1 MDAKKVLIA
10 YQTKS
15 GATEQSANLIAEV
28 LREKHHLVVDVVDL
42 KKVGKPD
49 IGPYGAVVIGSGI
62 RIGMWYGR
70 AKRMLG
76 RDYGDRRV
84 AVFLSSGRAGDPKQH
99 ATAVENYLTK
109 VLRKRGNLNVVAAEA
124 FGGVYKVKGKVVDDS
139 REPERVRMW
148 ADEVGRKLEE

>member
-10 YQTKS
+10 YSTKS
-15 GATEQSANLIAEV
+15 GATAESANLIAEV

-42 KKVGKPD
+42 KQQGKPD
-49 IGPYGAVVIGSGI
+49 IGPYGAVIIGGGI

-70 AKRMLG
+70 ARRMLR

-99 ATAVENYLTK
+99 HMAVERYLRR
-109 VLRKRGNLNVVAAEA
+109 VLAKRPKIQH
-124 FGGVYKVKGKVVDDS
+124 GGG
-139 REPERVRMW
+139 RGLRGWMM
-148 ADEVGRKLEE
+148 VGGQVW